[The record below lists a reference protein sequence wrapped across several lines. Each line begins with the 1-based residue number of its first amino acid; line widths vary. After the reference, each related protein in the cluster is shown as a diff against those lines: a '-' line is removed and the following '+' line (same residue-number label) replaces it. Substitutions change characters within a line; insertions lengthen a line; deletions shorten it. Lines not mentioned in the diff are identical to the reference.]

1 MIDADRSFRA
11 GYVAIIGEPNVGKS
25 TLMNALLQQKLSIV
39 TPKPQTTRHKI
50 IGILSTEMYQIMF
63 LDTPGLLKPQYLLQ
77 ERMMESARRA
87 IQDADLLLLLIDATK
102 ASIDGDRKGDP
113 ALAMLGQSKKPAFL
127 VINKIDLINKGTLL
141 PVMDAYSKLYPFKEI
156 IPISALTLEGVEKL
170 KELIINALPEH
181 PPYYPADAVSDHSER
196 FFVAE
201 IIREKIFEAYRQEVP
216 YSTAV
221 EIVEFKEREGQ
232 KDFISAEIY
241 VERES
246 QKAIL
251 IGKKG
256 QALKEIGERARKE
269 IELFLDR
276 PVFLEL
282 HVKVKKDWRNDKA
295 LLEKMGYGN

>member
-102 ASIDGDRKGDP
+102 ASIGGDRKGDP

>member
-50 IGILSTEMYQIMF
+50 IGILSTEMYQIIF

-102 ASIDGDRKGDP
+102 ASIGGDRKGDP